1 MSFPQNDN
9 EDCEIIIEE
18 NFGDYDE
25 AFKIIILGY
34 IAVGKSCLLNKVSK
48 DKFSE
53 DYKSTA
59 GFEYSQFVVK
69 VKNKKIRLN
78 IFDITGNE
86 SLRNFIK
93 ATLNNT
99 NLAILVY
106 SIENKKSFEYIDKVY
121 QELKSQLSSCPNIIL
136 VGNKKDLEEKR
147 EVTTE
152 EGQKKCDD
160 EDDFKLFLEC
170 SAKNGTNVKEVFIEA
185 AKMCYKKGE
194 EGKIILN
201 LEDKKDTDD
210 DKEEEEIINSNNV
223 DDNEKNE
230 NKASQEE
237 VKSKK
242 DKKCCDCF

>member
-1 MSFPQNDN
+1 MSFPKNEI
-9 EDCEIIIEE
+9 EDCEIIKEE
-18 NFGDYDE
+18 DFGDIDE
-25 AFKIIILGY
+25 SFKIVILGY
-34 IAVGKSCLLNKVSK
+34 ITVGKSCLLNKVSK
-48 DKFSE
+48 DQFIE
-53 DYKSTA
+53 DYKCTA
-59 GFEYSQFVVK
+59 GLEYSQFVVK

-136 VGNKKDLEEKR
+136 LGNKTEKKKKR

-170 SAKNGTNVKEVFIEA
+170 SAKNGNNVKEVFIEA
-185 AKMCYKKGE
+185 SKMCYKKGE

-201 LEDKKDTDD
+201 LEDKKDIDD
-210 DKEEEEIINSNNV
+210 DKEEEERINNNNNV
-223 DDNEKNE
+223 DDNEK
-230 NKASQEE
+230 KMRIRS
-237 VKSKK
+237 VKKR
-242 DKKCCDCF
+242 

>member
-1 MSFPQNDN
+1 M
-9 EDCEIIIEE
+9 
-18 NFGDYDE
+18 NF
-25 AFKIIILGY
+25 
-34 IAVGKSCLLNKVSK
+34 LNL
-48 DKFSE
+48 
-53 DYKSTA
+53 
-59 GFEYSQFVVK
+59 
-69 VKNKKIRLN
+69 KNKKIRLN

-136 VGNKKDLEEKR
+136 VGNKTDLEEKR
-147 EVTTE
+147 EVTTD

-170 SAKNGTNVKEVFIEA
+170 SAKNGTNNVKEVFIEA
-185 AKMCYKKGE
+185 AKMCYKKEE

-210 DKEEEEIINSNNV
+210 DKEEEERINSNNA

-242 DKKCCDCF
+242 DKKNCCDCF